1 MGFCLRCDCVCM
13 KYPEDY
19 NAALE
24 RFCSILRYNLLRFL
38 YTLKLYYGGIVLTEN
53 SDTIYQYM
61 RQIGK

>member
-1 MGFCLRCDCVCM
+1 M

-38 YTLKLYYGGIVLTEN
+38 YTLKLYYGGIVLTED
-53 SDTIYQYM
+53 SSIYETYM
-61 RQIGK
+61 YINIYAFLIAG